1 MVTIINII
9 YFVLAFVFME
19 FIAWMMHKYIM
30 HGPLW
35 ILHKDHHKREKG
47 KFFQRND
54 FFFIIFATP
63 AIFLI
68 YKGFSNGVEDP
79 RLWIGVGISTYGLAY
94 IFVHDI
100 FVHRRIRIKFLDRIN
115 NTYFRALR
123 RAHLI
128 HHKYIE
134 RYPGENYGFLFVPVK
149 YIKEELKRNEK

>member
-1 MVTIINII
+1 
-9 YFVLAFVFME
+9 
-19 FIAWMMHKYIM
+19 M

-54 FFFIIFATP
+54 FFFIIFGAP

-68 YKGFSNGVEDP
+68 YKGFCNGVEDP
-79 RLWIGVGISTYGLAY
+79 RLWIGFGIATYGLAY

-100 FVHRRIRIKFLDRIN
+100 FVHRRIRIKFLNRI
-115 NTYFRALR
+115 TSPYFRALR
-123 RAHLI
+123 KAHLI

-134 RYPGENYGFLFVPVK
+134 RYPGENYGFLFVPIK
-149 YIKEELKRNEK
+149 YIKEELKKNKKSK